1 MAKKPS
7 RAVKSAKKPA
17 PSKGKKV
24 KAKSAA
30 SKTTKSK
37 PGHSHASGKKPAPA
51 KKISKINKVKL
62 ASTPKPVKSKITKK
76 KKKEA
81 SSIKHKSEH
90 TKSIKTVGLSKL
102 GKAKIKPKVREFIPR
117 KIEKIIDISKLEN
130 KLHEI
135 MKLDHTEFS
144 VEEKLKAL
152 YVLQEIDSNI
162 DKIRTIRGELP
173 MEVTDLED
181 EVAGLETRIQHVNS
195 EIEQLNEMISRK
207 KQAAKDSKDQIKKY
221 ESQQS
226 KVKNNRE
233 YDSLNKEIEFQ
244 NLEIQLADKRVKEY
258 NTEIITKNALLE
270 SAAEV
275 LEEKKG
281 LRELKRKELDS
292 IIEETR
298 KEEDH
303 LKKISDKA
311 RTIVDERLLGAYQ
324 RVRTNAR
331 NGLGV
336 VAIQRDACG
345 GCFNKIP
352 PQRQLDIR
360 QHKKIIVCEHC
371 GRILVDSK
379 IEE

>member
-1 MAKKPS
+1 MAKKTS
-7 RAVKSAKKPA
+7 KVAKSVKKPA
-17 PSKGKKV
+17 AAKSKNSKAKVASAKHAKAKPSKAV
-24 KAKSAA
+24 KAAKVH
-30 SKTTKSK
+30 KSK
-37 PGHSHASGKKPAPA
+37 AVKPEKKNHNKPLKAAVKEKVVNSNTKHSP
-51 KKISKINKVKL
+51 
-62 ASTPKPVKSKITKK
+62 
-76 KKKEA
+76 
-81 SSIKHKSEH
+81 
-90 TKSIKTVGLSKL
+90 VGLSKL
-102 GKAKIKPKVREFIPR
+102 GKATIKPKAREFTPR
-117 KIEKIIDISKLEN
+117 KIEKIIDISKLES

-144 VEEKLKAL
+144 IEEKLKAL

-181 EVAGLETRIQHVNS
+181 EVAGLETRIQHIND
-195 EIEQLNEMISRK
+195 EIAQTQDMVAKK
-207 KQAAKDSKDQIKKY
+207 KQAAKDAKDQIKKY
-221 ESQQS
+221 ESQQA

-258 NTEIITKNALLE
+258 GADGVTKNAMLE

-281 LRELKRKELDS
+281 LLALKRKELDS
-292 IIEETR
+292 IVEETR
-298 KEEDH
+298 KEEEH

-311 RTIVDERLLGAYQ
+311 RTIIDERLLGAYQ